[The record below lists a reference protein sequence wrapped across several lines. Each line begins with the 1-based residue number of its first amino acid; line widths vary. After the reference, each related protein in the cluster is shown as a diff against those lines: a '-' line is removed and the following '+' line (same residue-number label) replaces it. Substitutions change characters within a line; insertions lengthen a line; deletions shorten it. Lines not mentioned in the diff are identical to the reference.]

1 MMCLSFNLKTVC
13 ILKRH
18 PNVVDVHT
26 VFSLSRSFVYLIF
39 DFNFNFRLKLLF
51 LLDSIQ
57 SHSSVIKIKNKMQA
71 NLNPNS
77 KIYFI

>member
-26 VFSLSRSFVYLIF
+26 VFSLSRSFVYLVF
-39 DFNFNFRLKLLF
+39 DFNFRLKLLF

>member
-39 DFNFNFRLKLLF
+39 DFNFRLKLLF

-57 SHSSVIKIKNKMQA
+57 SHCLVIKIKNKMQA

>member
-39 DFNFNFRLKLLF
+39 DFNFRLKLLF

>member
-1 MMCLSFNLKTVC
+1 MCLSFNLKTVC

-39 DFNFNFRLKLLF
+39 DFNFRLKLLF